1 MKKFLKIFF
10 IILAFLFAIILT
22 IPFFFKADIMKL
34 AKEEV
39 NKNVK
44 AQVDWSDVSISL
56 FKGFPDLKVSLKN
69 VSVIG
74 VDVFKGDTL
83 MAFDEFSVK
92 VDLISAFSG
101 KINVKS
107 ILLDKPVI
115 RAIALKDGSVNWD
128 ITYPSDEESPVVED
142 ADTSSMDMQINLREF
157 LVRNASIAY
166 LDEELGVEAK
176 IDNFNLIL
184 TGNFSED
191 YTDLDLT
198 TASDEVTVIYDN
210 VKYLNKANFG
220 FNALVSADLV
230 NYKFT
235 LNNNELTLNGLV
247 LGLEGFFGM
256 PNDTDYDVDV
266 RFYSKETSFKTLL
279 SMVPAMYMSDF
290 EGLKASG
297 ILTLEGT
304 AKGMVTETAL
314 PKVNISLKV
323 KDGHFSYPDLPKSAD
338 NIQADL
344 TAFYDGVY
352 DDNSKLDLNRFHIEM
367 AGNPIDANFHLI
379 TPMSDMQMNG
389 FVKGKIDLAS
399 LADVIPMEGM
409 SMAGL
414 IEMNIDLMG
423 RMSDIENENYE
434 AFKADGL
441 LQVSN
446 VLVSGGDV
454 PVPVKIEKVRMI
466 FSPRYVNLENFDVQM
481 GESDIHMNGRLEN
494 FIPYVF
500 KDEVIKGNLNLT
512 SSVLNVNELMGEE
525 VEEVTEEAVDTSV
538 LSVVEVPSNIDFIL
552 LSNLE
557 KVIYDKLEI
566 DNINGKLIVK
576 DGIVKM
582 DNLNMELL
590 KGSMIMNGEYNTQD
604 ITTPMVD
611 MDLAMENIDIQSS
624 FYAFNTVEQLAPV
637 AESCKGQASVNFKF
651 TSFLDSTMNPDMNTL
666 VGYGRL
672 QTDEVKIEN
681 NETLDK
687 IGKLIKKENLKDSK
701 FKDVDFSFEVR
712 NGRVYI
718 KPFDTKV
725 GNSNLNVS
733 GDQGIDQTLHY
744 ALKFKIPRSELG
756 SSANNL
762 IENLASQASAKGL
775 DVKPGDNINLQVNI
789 LGTFSDP
796 KLSMVAME
804 NADAARAQVKEA
816 VKAKVTQEVEKVKED
831 VIEEYNAEIEKIM
844 KDAEKQA
851 EQVKQAAVD
860 AGESLVGEAELRK
873 KQLIKE
879 AGSNPLKKLAA
890 EKTGDELVKSA
901 NKQADKLKTDADS
914 KAEAILQSARKKA
927 DDLKK

>member
-1 MKKFLKIFF
+1 MKKFLKVFF
-10 IILAFLFAIILT
+10 IILAFLFVVILA

-44 AQVDWSDVSISL
+44 AQVDWNDVSISL
-56 FKGFPDLKVSLKN
+56 FKGFPDLKVSLKE

-74 VDVFKGDTL
+74 IDVFEGDTL

-101 KINVKS
+101 KINIKS
-107 ILLDKPVI
+107 IILNRPVI

-128 ITYPSDEESPVVED
+128 ITYPSDEEELIVED
-142 ADTSSMDMQINLREF
+142 TDTSSMDMQINLKEF
-157 LVRNASIAY
+157 LIKNASVAY
-166 LDEELGVEAK
+166 NDEELGVEAR
-176 IDNFNLIL
+176 IDKFNLTL

-191 YTDLDLT
+191 YTDLDLST
-198 TASDEVTVIYDN
+198 TSDEVTVVYDK
-210 VKYLNKANFG
+210 VKYLNKAHFG
-220 FNALVSADLV
+220 FNALVGADMV
-230 NYKFT
+230 NNKFT
-235 LNNNELTLNGLV
+235 LNNNELLLNGLV
-247 LGLEGFFGM
+247 LGLEGVFGM
-256 PNDTDYDVDV
+256 PNDTDYDVDL
-266 RFYSKETSFKTLL
+266 RFFSKETSFKTLL

-297 ILTLEGT
+297 TLSLEGT
-304 AKGMVTETAL
+304 AKGLVTETAL

-338 NIQADL
+338 NIQVDL

-352 DDNSKLDLNRFHIEM
+352 EDNSKLDLNHFHIEM
-367 AGNPIDANFHLI
+367 AGNPIDAGFHVI

-389 FVKGKIDLAS
+389 FIKGKIDLAS
-399 LADVIPMEGM
+399 LSDVIPLEGM
-409 SMAGL
+409 SMGGL
-414 IEMNIDLMG
+414 VEMNIDLMG
-423 RMSDIENENYE
+423 RMSDIDNENYE

-441 LQVSN
+441 FQVSN
-446 VLVSGGDV
+446 VLISGGDV
-454 PVPVKIEKVRMI
+454 PVPVKVEKVRML
-466 FSPRYVNLENFDVQM
+466 FSPRFVNLENFDVQM

-512 SSVLNVNELMGEE
+512 SSMLNINELMGEE
-525 VEEVTEEAVDTSV
+525 VAEVAAEPEDTSV
-538 LSVVEVPSNIDFIL
+538 LTVVEVPANIDFIL
-552 LSNLE
+552 QTSLV

-611 MDLAMENIDIQSS
+611 MDLAMNNIDIQSS

-637 AESCKGQASVNFKF
+637 AESCRGQVSLDFKF
-651 TSFLDSTMNPDMNTL
+651 TSFLDSTMNPDLNTL
-666 VGYGRL
+666 VGNGRL
-672 QTDEVKIEN
+672 QTDEIKIEN

-687 IGKLIKKENLKDSK
+687 IGKLIKKEDLKDSK
-701 FKDVDFSFEVR
+701 FKDVDLSFEIR

-718 KPFDTKV
+718 KPFDTKI

-733 GDQGIDQTLHY
+733 GDQGIDQTLNY

-756 SSANNL
+756 SSANDL
-762 IENLASQASAKGL
+762 IENLSAQANAKGL
-775 DVKPGDNINLQVNI
+775 DIKPGDNINLQVNI
-789 LGTFSDP
+789 LGSFSDP
-796 KLSMVAME
+796 KLSLNAKE
-804 NADAARAQVKEA
+804 NSDAAKTQVKEA
-816 VKAKVTQEVEKVKED
+816 IKEKVTEEVEKVKED
-831 VIEEYNAEIEKIM
+831 IKEEYNAEIEKIM
-844 KDAEKQA
+844 EDAENQA

-860 AGESLVGEAELRK
+860 AGVSLVGEAELRK

-901 NKQADKLKTDADS
+901 NKQADKLKTEADL
-914 KAEAILQSARKKA
+914 KAEAILQAARKKA
-927 DDLKK
+927 DDMKK

>member
-1 MKKFLKIFF
+1 
-10 IILAFLFAIILT
+10 
-22 IPFFFKADIMKL
+22 
-34 AKEEV
+34 
-39 NKNVK
+39 
-44 AQVDWSDVSISL
+44 
-56 FKGFPDLKVSLKN
+56 
-69 VSVIG
+69 
-74 VDVFKGDTL
+74 
-83 MAFDEFSVK
+83 
-92 VDLISAFSG
+92 
-101 KINVKS
+101 
-107 ILLDKPVI
+107 
-115 RAIALKDGSVNWD
+115 
-128 ITYPSDEESPVVED
+128 
-142 ADTSSMDMQINLREF
+142 
-157 LVRNASIAY
+157 
-166 LDEELGVEAK
+166 
-176 IDNFNLIL
+176 
-184 TGNFSED
+184 
-191 YTDLDLT
+191 
-198 TASDEVTVIYDN
+198 
-210 VKYLNKANFG
+210 
-220 FNALVSADLV
+220 
-230 NYKFT
+230 
-235 LNNNELTLNGLV
+235 
-247 LGLEGFFGM
+247 
-256 PNDTDYDVDV
+256 
-266 RFYSKETSFKTLL
+266 
-279 SMVPAMYMSDF
+279 
-290 EGLKASG
+290 
-297 ILTLEGT
+297 
-304 AKGMVTETAL
+304 
-314 PKVNISLKV
+314 
-323 KDGHFSYPDLPKSAD
+323 
-338 NIQADL
+338 
-344 TAFYDGVY
+344 
-352 DDNSKLDLNRFHIEM
+352 
-367 AGNPIDANFHLI
+367 
-379 TPMSDMQMNG
+379 
-389 FVKGKIDLAS
+389 
-399 LADVIPMEGM
+399 M

>member
-92 VDLISAFSG
+92 VDLFSAFSG

-297 ILTLEGT
+297 ILT
-304 AKGMVTETAL
+304 
-314 PKVNISLKV
+314 P
-323 KDGHFSYPDLPKSAD
+323 
-338 NIQADL
+338 
-344 TAFYDGVY
+344 
-352 DDNSKLDLNRFHIEM
+352 
-367 AGNPIDANFHLI
+367 
-379 TPMSDMQMNG
+379 
-389 FVKGKIDLAS
+389 
-399 LADVIPMEGM
+399 
-409 SMAGL
+409 
-414 IEMNIDLMG
+414 G
-423 RMSDIENENYE
+423 RYS
-434 AFKADGL
+434 
-441 LQVSN
+441 Q
-446 VLVSGGDV
+446 
-454 PVPVKIEKVRMI
+454 
-466 FSPRYVNLENFDVQM
+466 
-481 GESDIHMNGRLEN
+481 
-494 FIPYVF
+494 
-500 KDEVIKGNLNLT
+500 
-512 SSVLNVNELMGEE
+512 
-525 VEEVTEEAVDTSV
+525 
-538 LSVVEVPSNIDFIL
+538 
-552 LSNLE
+552 
-557 KVIYDKLEI
+557 
-566 DNINGKLIVK
+566 
-576 DGIVKM
+576 
-582 DNLNMELL
+582 
-590 KGSMIMNGEYNTQD
+590 
-604 ITTPMVD
+604 
-611 MDLAMENIDIQSS
+611 
-624 FYAFNTVEQLAPV
+624 
-637 AESCKGQASVNFKF
+637 
-651 TSFLDSTMNPDMNTL
+651 
-666 VGYGRL
+666 GYG
-672 QTDEVKIEN
+672 N
-681 NETLDK
+681 
-687 IGKLIKKENLKDSK
+687 
-701 FKDVDFSFEVR
+701 
-712 NGRVYI
+712 
-718 KPFDTKV
+718 
-725 GNSNLNVS
+725 
-733 GDQGIDQTLHY
+733 
-744 ALKFKIPRSELG
+744 
-756 SSANNL
+756 
-762 IENLASQASAKGL
+762 
-775 DVKPGDNINLQVNI
+775 
-789 LGTFSDP
+789 
-796 KLSMVAME
+796 
-804 NADAARAQVKEA
+804 
-816 VKAKVTQEVEKVKED
+816 
-831 VIEEYNAEIEKIM
+831 
-844 KDAEKQA
+844 
-851 EQVKQAAVD
+851 
-860 AGESLVGEAELRK
+860 
-873 KQLIKE
+873 
-879 AGSNPLKKLAA
+879 
-890 EKTGDELVKSA
+890 
-901 NKQADKLKTDADS
+901 
-914 KAEAILQSARKKA
+914 
-927 DDLKK
+927 